1 MNDRAHTWV
10 LILAAGAGTRLR
22 SLTTTAGGV
31 SVPKQFC
38 SLYGGLSLLEEAI
51 QRALQVAPSERV
63 CSVVAPEH
71 SQWWKP
77 ALRQLQERNIIVQ
90 PENRGTAHG
99 ILLPLMRI
107 FARDADANVLVLP
120 SDHYMRDETA
130 FAQWL
135 RAAAGL
141 AVTAPDAV
149 YLLGIDPDEPDTE
162 LGYIVPQTR
171 GEYGVSHV
179 SKFVEKPTMPQVH
192 ALRRQGALWNTFI
205 VAASIRSFIML
216 FAKRL
221 AETVNDML
229 TVSVADPSE
238 SGSAVGLDR
247 LYRQLPSLDFSRD
260 VLEGQ
265 EAMLRVLAIPNCG
278 WTDLGTLRRV
288 AQTLQQWPEDSRTS
302 HRPGAGGDPSNL
314 SLSAQYLR
322 AISSD
327 SGYDHYAKH

>member
-1 MNDRAHTWV
+1 
-10 LILAAGAGTRLR
+10 
-22 SLTTTAGGV
+22 
-31 SVPKQFC
+31 
-38 SLYGGLSLLEEAI
+38 
-51 QRALQVAPSERV
+51 
-63 CSVVAPEH
+63 
-71 SQWWKP
+71 
-77 ALRQLQERNIIVQ
+77 VQ

-99 ILLPLMRI
+99 ILLPLMLI
-107 FARDADANVLVLP
+107 FARDTDANVLVLP

-130 FAQWL
+130 FAQSL
-135 RAAAGL
+135 RAAVGL

-162 LGYIVPQTR
+162 LGYIVPKTR

-179 SKFVEKPTMPQVH
+179 SKFVEKPALPQVH
-192 ALRRQGALWNTFI
+192 ALRGQGALWNTFI

-221 AETVNDML
+221 AATVNDML
-229 TVSVADPSE
+229 TALVADPRE
-238 SGSAVGLDR
+238 SGAAAGLDR
-247 LYRQLPSLDFSRD
+247 LYRRLPSLDFSRD

-265 EAMLRVLAIPNCG
+265 EAMLRVLTVPNCG
-278 WTDLGTLRRV
+278 WTDLGTPRRV

-302 HRPGAGGDPSNL
+302 HRSGADLSTL

-322 AISSD
+322 AVSSD